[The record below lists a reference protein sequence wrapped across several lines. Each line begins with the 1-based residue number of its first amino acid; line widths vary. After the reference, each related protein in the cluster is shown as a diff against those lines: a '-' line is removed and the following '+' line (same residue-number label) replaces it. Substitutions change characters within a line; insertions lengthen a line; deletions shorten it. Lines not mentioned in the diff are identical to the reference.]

1 MESDKVTESGKVILV
16 RTEGEEAVP
25 IDEEAA
31 KISEFITKELAKNED
46 KADLKNT
53 VKVGADITIGT
64 LEKVADFCHEYFKH
78 PMEQIPKPLLSND
91 LSHVVSKFYVDFQN
105 VEIKE
110 LESLYTAAV
119 KLEIQPLI
127 ELISASI
134 ATTLMGK
141 SIKEI
146 RDEYEIPD
154 DLDNEEKEEANKEGK
169 WPDEAI

>member
-1 MESDKVTESGKVILV
+1 MESGKVMLV
-16 RTEGEEAVP
+16 RAKGEEQVL
-25 IDEEAA
+25 IDEKET
-31 KISEFITKELAKNED
+31 KISGFISKVLADRKKNSDPEME
-46 KADLKNT
+46 
-53 VKVGADITIGT
+53 VEVGTDITIET
-64 LEKVADFCHEYFKH
+64 LTKVAKFCEEYFKH

-91 LSHVVSKFYVDFQN
+91 LSDVVSKFYYDFQN

-110 LESLYTAAV
+110 IESLYTAAV

-127 ELISASI
+127 DLISASI
-134 ATTLMGK
+134 ATTLLGK

-154 DLDNEEKEEANKEGK
+154 DLDGEEKEEANKEGK